1 VLYPARRSPFIG
13 LGLYGAPVFIMLV
26 SLAAPLSL
34 SYLPWRGLRFALV
47 LCRYKIDAT
56 PLEKRGKGLEFRWE
70 APALRFAPSRCSKLS
85 PLCGCVCVHQNMIPD
100 DLGIPLGQSWPY
112 RGGALLN
119 FAITE
124 FSEVR
129 YYLQAIRRR
138 LLAEAQVQPDN
149 QHQRHPCYKEP
160 QWNLSS

>member
-1 VLYPARRSPFIG
+1 MEGGAGEGLRSVEVTPSPNQERVLYPARRSPFIG

-70 APALRFAPSRCSKLS
+70 APALRFAPSRCPKLS

-100 DLGIPLGQSWPY
+100 DMSIPSSASPGLSGWGYAATLQSYLHADRLGFFIG
-112 RGGALLN
+112 
-119 FAITE
+119 
-124 FSEVR
+124 
-129 YYLQAIRRR
+129 
-138 LLAEAQVQPDN
+138 
-149 QHQRHPCYKEP
+149 
-160 QWNLSS
+160 

>member
-1 VLYPARRSPFIG
+1 MLYPARRSPFIG

-70 APALRFAPSRCSKLS
+70 APALRFAPSRCPKPS
-85 PLCGCVCVHQNMIPD
+85 PLCGCVCVHQNIIPD
-100 DLGIPLGQSWPY
+100 DMSIPSSASLAY
-112 RGGALLN
+112 RGGAMRGSVLYTGLGHALL
-119 FAITE
+119 
-124 FSEVR
+124 S
-129 YYLQAIRRR
+129 L
-138 LLAEAQVQPDN
+138 LLAWP
-149 QHQRHPCYKEP
+149 R
-160 QWNLSS
+160 LSYPTSSVAVRFTPLKRCSGASVVRP